1 MRTAIR
7 ELRQLIAEMLL
18 DLVFS
23 IAPHNHTDGR
33 KLKAKINEYIEDIIL
48 NK

>member
-1 MRTAIR
+1 MKTIIR
-7 ELRQLIAEMLL
+7 ELRLILALMLL

-33 KLKAKINEYIEDIIL
+33 KLKAKINEYIEDIIN